1 MTKDIEN
8 ANKIIKNAKKQA
20 KRIIAE
26 AEAKAQKM
34 VSESE
39 LMKRIKIKAER
50 IKAELYKNKEER

>member
-8 ANKIIKNAKKQA
+8 AKEIIKDAKKQA

-26 AEAKAQKM
+26 AETKAQKM

-39 LMKRIKIKAER
+39 LLKRIKIEAER
-50 IKAELYKNKEER
+50 IKEELYKKQG